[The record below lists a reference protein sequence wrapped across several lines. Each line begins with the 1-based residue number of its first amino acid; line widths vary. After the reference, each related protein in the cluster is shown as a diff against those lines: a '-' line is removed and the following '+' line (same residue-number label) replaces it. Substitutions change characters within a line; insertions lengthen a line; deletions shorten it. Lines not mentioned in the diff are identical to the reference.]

1 VSAKYSA
8 DEIAKEIGQDL
19 PTSEQRR
26 IIESPLE
33 PAVVIAGA
41 GSGKTETMSS
51 RLVYLVANGLA
62 EPSEILGLTFTRKAA
77 TELSQRVRRRL
88 SQLHRSG
95 LTDEVANDI
104 SISTYH
110 SYAGRILGEHALRIG
125 IEPPNRLAGE
135 ARVWQLADRIVNRYD
150 GEMSATD
157 ASPSSVTRYVIS
169 LAKEIAEHGR
179 TLAEVETFTRELI
192 KQLEAIPSNDRFG
205 MRADVKRYLRRQQ
218 SRLELLP
225 LVELFEAAK
234 QEEGELSFDDQ
245 MSLAARIAQEVPDVR
260 ELERSRYRVVL
271 LDEYQDTS
279 QSQLVL
285 MKSLFGDGH
294 PVTAVGDPCQ
304 SIYGWR
310 GASAHTIES
319 FPYDFP
325 RSDGALG
332 KVYPLMISWRNDTSI
347 LEAANRISDEIR
359 TMTDA
364 PLAASPK
371 ANKGELICGIYATA
385 EDEAEAIADYIAERW
400 QEGVNT
406 SAVLVRKRT
415 QIPLVE
421 AALRANGLPVE
432 VVGVGGLLLTP
443 EVADLRATLEVLVNP
458 ESGNSLMRLMT
469 GARWRIGPRDIVAL
483 ARYSGALVNRDRIG
497 DESDREE
504 DVRSIVDALDQ
515 IAAAPRDTF
524 SSLGFERLVQLS
536 RELQRLRRHLS
547 APLADLILE
556 VEHALGLDLEVAAH
570 PESAAHARRHLDR
583 FLEEAVDF
591 SEGGGG
597 SSMLRSFLSYL
608 DTASEA
614 ERGLKP
620 GEAEVDASAV
630 QILTIHGAK
639 GLEWDVVAI
648 AGIVEGTFP
657 EKDRGDDDWLRRSA
671 VLPFPLRG
679 DKSALPDFR
688 PSAASDQRE
697 LNERCNA
704 FADECGAH
712 ANREETRLGYV
723 AVTRARHSLFCTAYW
738 WGSGKAA
745 TGPSAL
751 FEAIRSIAEVSGV
764 IASDAARPTDNANPL
779 LEGGE
784 SRTWPVDP
792 LGERRTA
799 VDAAARLVK
808 TAIAEVMPIPEA
820 RTDEEAAL
828 LADAEMLLLEHAQ
841 RQQSASEVVMLP
853 ARLSVSALIGLYED
867 PAKLARQIRRPLPS
881 EPNAVAR
888 RGTAFHRW
896 LEERFGS
903 AALLDI
909 DELPGSADTGVLDDS
924 DLQLLQDSWLASPWA
939 DRTPVEVEVPF
950 ESQVDSIV
958 LRGRIDAIYQNHDGT
973 YEVVDWKTGTPKE
986 GKAAEAAALQL
997 AAYRIAWATIA
1008 GVDPTQVSAAFH
1020 YVRENLT
1027 YRPVDLKSQAE
1038 LIAMIASLPS
1048 TSYTE

>member
-1 VSAKYSA
+1 MSAKYSA
-8 DEIAKEIGQDL
+8 DEIAKEIGQDP
-19 PTSEQRR
+19 PTLEQKR

-62 EPSEILGLTFTRKAA
+62 EPGELLGLTFTKKAA
-77 TELSQRVRRRL
+77 MELSQRVRRRL
-88 SQLHRSG
+88 GQLHRSG
-95 LTDEVANDI
+95 LIAEAANDI

-135 ARVWQLADRIVNRYD
+135 ARVWQLANRIVSRYD
-150 GEMSATD
+150 GEMTATD
-157 ASPSSVTRYVIS
+157 ASASSVTRYVIA

-179 TLAEVETFTRELI
+179 TPAEVETFTRELI
-192 KQLEAIPSNDRFG
+192 EQFEAIPATNRSG
-205 MRADVKRYLRRQQ
+205 MYAKVREHLRRQQ

-225 LVELFEAAK
+225 LVELFAAAK
-234 QEEGELSFDDQ
+234 REEGELSFDDQ
-245 MSLAARIAQEVPDVR
+245 MSLAARIAKEVPDVR
-260 ELERSRYRVVL
+260 ELERGRYRVVL

-285 MKSLFGDGH
+285 IKSLFGNGH
-294 PVTAVGDPCQ
+294 PVTAVGDPSQ

-310 GASAHTIES
+310 GASAHTLES
-319 FPYDFP
+319 FPRDFP
-325 RSDGALG
+325 SSEGVPG
-332 KVYPLMISWRNDTSI
+332 KVYPLMISWRNDTLI
-347 LEAANRISDEIR
+347 LEAANRISNEIR

-371 ANKGELICGIYATA
+371 ADKGELVCGTYATA
-385 EDEAEAIADYIAERW
+385 QAEAEAIADFIAERW
-400 QEGVNT
+400 QEGINT

-415 QIPLVE
+415 QIPLIE
-421 AALRANGLPVE
+421 AALRALGLPVE
-432 VVGVGGLLLTP
+432 VIGVGGLLLTP

-483 ARYSGALVNRDRIG
+483 ARYSGDLVKRDRIH
-497 DESDREE
+497 DEPDQEE
-504 DVRSIVDALDQ
+504 DARSIVDALDQ
-515 IAAAPRDTF
+515 ISSAHRDTF
-524 SSLGFERLVQLS
+524 SPIGFERLVQLS

-556 VEHALGLDLEVAAH
+556 VERTLGLDLEVSAH
-570 PESAAHARRHLDR
+570 PESAIHSRRHLDR
-583 FLEEAVDF
+583 FIEEAVDF
-591 SEGGGG
+591 AEGGGG
-597 SSMLRSFLSYL
+597 SPLVRSFLSYL

-614 ERGLKP
+614 ERGLTP

-639 GLEWDVVAI
+639 GLEWDVVVI

-657 EKDRGDDDWLRRSA
+657 ERDRGDDNWLQRAA

-679 DKSALPDFR
+679 DKSALPDFQ
-688 PSAASDQRE
+688 PSTASDQKE
-697 LNERCNA
+697 LNERCA
-704 FADECGAH
+704 VFADGCKVH

-738 WGSGKAA
+738 WGSGKNA

-751 FEAIRSIAEVSGV
+751 FTAIRSIAEVSGV
-764 IASDAARPTDNANPL
+764 IASDIAEPMDNINPL
-779 LEGGE
+779 LEEGD
-784 SRTWPVDP
+784 TANWPIDP
-792 LGERRTA
+792 LGERRIA
-799 VDAAARLVK
+799 VDGAADLVK
-808 TAIAEVMPIPEA
+808 TAISELRPVPEA
-820 RTDEEAAL
+820 LTDEEAAL
-828 LADAEMLLLEHAQ
+828 LADAEILLREHAQ
-841 RQQSASEVVMLP
+841 RQQSTTESVTLP

-867 PAKLARQIRRPLPS
+867 PVKFAQQIRRPMPS
-881 EPNAVAR
+881 KPNAIAR

-903 AALLDI
+903 AALLDV

-924 DLQLLQDSWLASPWA
+924 DLQSLQDSWLASPWA

-958 LRGRIDAIYQNHDGT
+958 LRGRIDAVYQNHDGT
-973 YEVVDWKTGTPKE
+973 YEVIDWKTGTPKE
-986 GKAAEAAALQL
+986 GEAAEAAVLQL
-997 AAYRIAWATIA
+997 AAYRIAWAQIA
-1008 GVDPTQVSAAFH
+1008 GVDPAQVSAAFH
-1020 YVRENLT
+1020 YVRANFT

-1038 LIAMIASLPS
+1038 LVAMIASLPS
-1048 TSYTE
+1048 TSYT

>member
-1 VSAKYSA
+1 MNVKYSA
-8 DEIAKEIGQDL
+8 NEIAEKTHQN
-19 PTSEQRR
+19 PPMSEQRL

-41 GSGKTETMSS
+41 GSGKTEMMSS

-62 EPSEILGLTFTRKAA
+62 EPNEILGLTFTKKAA

-88 SQLHRSG
+88 NQLHQNG
-95 LTDEVANDI
+95 LIAEVANDVA
-104 SISTYH
+104 ISTYH

-125 IEPPNRLAGE
+125 IDPPNRLAGE

-150 GEMSATD
+150 GKMEETD
-157 ASPSSVTRYVIS
+157 ASPTSVTGYVIT
-169 LAKEIAEHGR
+169 LAKEIAEHGC
-179 TLAEVETFTRELI
+179 TLAEVETFTRKLI
-192 KQLEAIPSNDRFG
+192 EQFEAIPATNHHG
-205 MRADVKRYLRRQQ
+205 MYAEVKKCLSRQR

-225 LVELFEAAK
+225 LVELFAAAK
-234 QEEGELSFDDQ
+234 REEGELSFDDQ
-245 MSLAARIAQEVPDVR
+245 MSLAARIAQEVPEVR
-260 ELERSRYRVVL
+260 ELERNRYRVVL

-285 MKSLFGDGH
+285 IKSLFGDSH
-294 PVTAVGDPCQ
+294 PVTAVGDACQ

-310 GASAHTIES
+310 GASAHTLES
-319 FPYDFP
+319 FPSDFP
-325 RSDGALG
+325 GSDGAPG
-332 KVYPLMISWRNDTSI
+332 KVYPLMVSWRNDTSI
-347 LEAANRISDEIR
+347 LEAANRVSTGIR

-371 ANKGELICGIYATA
+371 AEKGELVCGIYPTV
-385 EDEAEAIADYIAERW
+385 EDEAEAIADYLAERW

-415 QIPLVE
+415 QIPLIE
-421 AALRANGLPVE
+421 AAIRARGLPVE

-458 ESGNSLMRLMT
+458 ESGDSLMRLLT
-469 GARWRIGPRDIVAL
+469 GARWRIGPHDIVAL
-483 ARYSGALVNRDRIG
+483 ARYSGTLANRDRIG
-497 DESDREE
+497 DEPDQEE

-524 SSLGFERLVQLS
+524 SHIGFERLSQLS
-536 RELQRLRRHLS
+536 HELQRLRRHLGAS
-547 APLADLILE
+547 LADLILE
-556 VEHALGLDLEVAAH
+556 VEHTLGLDLEVAAH
-570 PESAAHARRHLDR
+570 PESATHARRHLDR
-583 FLEEAVDF
+583 FIEEAVDF
-591 SEGGGG
+591 AEGGGG

-608 DTASEA
+608 DTANEA
-614 ERGLKP
+614 ERGLAP
-620 GEAEVDASAV
+620 GKTEVDTSAV

-639 GLEWDVVAI
+639 GLEWDVVVI

-657 EKDRGDDDWLRRSA
+657 AKNRGDDNWLQRAA

-688 PSAASDQRE
+688 PSTVNDQKE
-697 LNERCNA
+697 LDERRA
-704 FADECGAH
+704 TFADECKVH

-738 WGSGKAA
+738 WGNGKVA

-751 FEAIRSIAEVSGV
+751 FTAIRGVAEVSGV
-764 IASDAARPTDNANPL
+764 IASDAARPTTDDNPL
-779 LEGGE
+779 LGGGD
-784 SRTWPVDP
+784 SLIWPIDP

-799 VDAAARLVK
+799 VDTAAGLIK
-808 TAIAEVMPIPEA
+808 TAISELMPVPKAE
-820 RTDEEAAL
+820 TNEEAAL
-828 LADAEMLLLEHAQ
+828 LADAEILLREHTQ
-841 RQQSASEVVMLP
+841 RQQSTAESVTLP
-853 ARLSVSALIGLYED
+853 ARLSVSALIGLYEN
-867 PAKLARQIRRPLPS
+867 PVEFARQIRRPMPS
-881 EPNAVAR
+881 EPNVIAR

-903 AALLDI
+903 AALLDV
-909 DELPGSADTGVLDDS
+909 DELPGSADTGVFDDS
-924 DLQLLQDSWLASPWA
+924 DLQLLQGSWLASSWA

-958 LRGRIDAIYQNHDGT
+958 LRGRIDAVYQNHDGT

-986 GKAAEAAALQL
+986 GEAAETAVLQL
-997 AAYRIAWATIA
+997 AAYRIAWAQIA
-1008 GVDPTQVSAAFH
+1008 GVDPAQVSAAFH
-1020 YVRENLT
+1020 YVRANLT

-1038 LIAMIASLPS
+1038 LVAIIASLPRV
-1048 TSYTE
+1048 SYT